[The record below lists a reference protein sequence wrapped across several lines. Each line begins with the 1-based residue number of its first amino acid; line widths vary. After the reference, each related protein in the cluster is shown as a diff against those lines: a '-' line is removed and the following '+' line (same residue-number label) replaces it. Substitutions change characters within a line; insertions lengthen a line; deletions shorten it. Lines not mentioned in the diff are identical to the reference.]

1 MDLLIAIL
9 FIVIPLVISSK
20 KKAGTNQQKGT
31 GPQMQKVLNQMQTTV
46 RQQVQEV
53 WSEKQNSSRQQKWNA
68 QQNVRQPQQAWA
80 GQQQARPQQQAWA
93 GQQQARPQQQAWA
106 GQQNARPQQQPWTG
120 QQQARPQQQV
130 WAGQQQ
136 ARPQQ
141 QSWASQQKAGQ
152 PQGMWVQQEL
162 DLQQMDPQERMRK
175 KKAELQ
181 KKYKTTGTAQ
191 TAAVNLQKNNSIV
204 DRAKLN
210 NAKLAEDETLKE
222 IEVLHG
228 HKETHAS
235 EKVQHDAACQ
245 ALKYDDNAVLAE
257 ESLLGSIDDL
267 MAEGYSGDLSFDR
280 DFIGEAMD
288 MIASFT
294 VPDTVPDMVPDA
306 MAKYQNA

>member
-53 WSEKQNSSRQQKWNA
+53 WSEQQNSSRQQKWNA

-106 GQQNARPQQQPWTG
+106 GQQ
-120 QQQARPQQQV
+120 
-130 WAGQQQ
+130 Q

-152 PQGMWVQQEL
+152 PQGMWVQQKL

-191 TAAVNLQKNNSIV
+191 KAAVNLQKNNSIV

-267 MAEGYSGDLSFDR
+267 MAKGYSGDLSFDR

>member
-53 WSEKQNSSRQQKWNA
+53 WNEQQNSSRQQKWNA
-68 QQNVRQPQQAWA
+68 QQNMRPTQQAWA

-106 GQQNARPQQQPWTG
+106 GQQNARPQQQPWT
-120 QQQARPQQQV
+120 
-130 WAGQQQ
+130 GQQQ

-191 TAAVNLQKNNSIV
+191 KAAGNLQKNNSIV

-222 IEVLHG
+222 IEALHG

-267 MAEGYSGDLSFDR
+267 MAKGYSGDLSFDR

>member
-53 WSEKQNSSRQQKWNA
+53 WSEQQNSSRQQKWNA

-80 GQQQARPQQQAWA
+80 GQQQARPQQQV
-93 GQQQARPQQQAWA
+93 
-106 GQQNARPQQQPWTG
+106 WT
-120 QQQARPQQQV
+120 
-130 WAGQQQ
+130 GQQQ

-191 TAAVNLQKNNSIV
+191 KAAGNLQKNNSIV

-267 MAEGYSGDLSFDR
+267 MAKGYSGDLSFDR

>member
-53 WSEKQNSSRQQKWNA
+53 WSEQQNGSRQQKWNA
-68 QQNVRQPQQAWA
+68 QQNMRPTQQAWA

-93 GQQQARPQQQAWA
+93 GQQQARPQQQSWA
-106 GQQNARPQQQPWTG
+106 GQQNMRPTQQAWTG
-120 QQQARPQQQV
+120 QQN
-130 WAGQQQ
+130 
-136 ARPQQ
+136 
-141 QSWASQQKAGQ
+141 AGQ

-162 DLQQMDPQERMRK
+162 DLQQMDPQERMRR

-181 KKYKTTGTAQ
+181 EKYKATYTGQTT
-191 TAAVNLQKNNSIV
+191 AVNLQKNNSIV

-222 IEVLHG
+222 IEALHG
-228 HKETHAS
+228 HKETQAS

-245 ALKYDDNAVLAE
+245 ALKHDDNAVLAE

-267 MAEGYSGDLSFDR
+267 MAKGYSGDLSFDR

>member
-46 RQQVQEV
+46 RKQVQEV
-53 WSEKQNSSRQQKWNA
+53 WSEQQNGSRQQKWNA
-68 QQNVRQPQQAWA
+68 QQNMRPTQQA
-80 GQQQARPQQQAWA
+80 
-93 GQQQARPQQQAWA
+93 
-106 GQQNARPQQQPWTG
+106 WTG
-120 QQQARPQQQV
+120 QQN
-130 WAGQQQ
+130 
-136 ARPQQ
+136 
-141 QSWASQQKAGQ
+141 AGQ

-162 DLQQMDPQERMRK
+162 DLQQMDPQERMRR

-181 KKYKTTGTAQ
+181 EKYKTTHTGQ
-191 TAAVNLQKNNSIV
+191 TTAVNLQKNNSIV

-245 ALKYDDNAVLAE
+245 ALKHDDNAVLAE

-267 MAEGYSGDLSFDR
+267 MAKGYSGDLSFDR

>member
-53 WSEKQNSSRQQKWNA
+53 WSEQQNGSRQQKWNA
-68 QQNVRQPQQAWA
+68 QQNVRQPQQAWT

-106 GQQNARPQQQPWTG
+106 GQQ
-120 QQQARPQQQV
+120 
-130 WAGQQQ
+130 Q

-152 PQGMWVQQEL
+152 PQEMWVQQEL

-267 MAEGYSGDLSFDR
+267 MAKGYSGDLSFDR

>member
-46 RQQVQEV
+46 RQQVHEV
-53 WSEKQNSSRQQKWNA
+53 WSEQQNGSRQQKWNA
-68 QQNVRQPQQAWA
+68 QQNMRPTQQAWT
-80 GQQQARPQQQAWA
+80 
-93 GQQQARPQQQAWA
+93 
-106 GQQNARPQQQPWTG
+106 GQQNA
-120 QQQARPQQQV
+120 
-130 WAGQQQ
+130 
-136 ARPQQ
+136 
-141 QSWASQQKAGQ
+141 GQ
-152 PQGMWVQQEL
+152 PQEMWVQQEL
-162 DLQQMDPQERMRK
+162 DLQQMDPQERMRR

-181 KKYKTTGTAQ
+181 EKYKTTHTGQ
-191 TAAVNLQKNNSIV
+191 TTAVNMQKNNSIV

-245 ALKYDDNAVLAE
+245 ALKHDDNAVLAE

-267 MAEGYSGDLSFDR
+267 MAKGYSGDLSFDR

>member
-20 KKAGTNQQKGT
+20 KKAVTNQQKGT

-46 RQQVQEV
+46 RQQVHEV
-53 WSEKQNSSRQQKWNA
+53 WSEQQNGSRQQKWNA
-68 QQNVRQPQQAWA
+68 QQNMRPTQQA
-80 GQQQARPQQQAWA
+80 
-93 GQQQARPQQQAWA
+93 
-106 GQQNARPQQQPWTG
+106 WTG
-120 QQQARPQQQV
+120 QQN
-130 WAGQQQ
+130 
-136 ARPQQ
+136 
-141 QSWASQQKAGQ
+141 AGQ

-162 DLQQMDPQERMRK
+162 DLQQMDPQERMRR

-181 KKYKTTGTAQ
+181 EKYKTTHTGQ
-191 TAAVNLQKNNSIV
+191 TTAVNLQKNNSIV

-228 HKETHAS
+228 HKETQAS

-245 ALKYDDNAVLAE
+245 ALKHDDNAVLAE

-267 MAEGYSGDLSFDR
+267 MAKGYSGDLSFDR

>member
-9 FIVIPLVISSK
+9 LIVIPLVISSK

-46 RQQVQEV
+46 RQQVHEV
-53 WSEKQNSSRQQKWNA
+53 WSEQQNGSRQQNM
-68 QQNVRQPQQAWA
+68 
-80 GQQQARPQQQAWA
+80 RPTQQAWA

-106 GQQNARPQQQPWTG
+106 GQQNARPQ
-120 QQQARPQQQV
+120 
-130 WAGQQQ
+130 
-136 ARPQQ
+136 
-141 QSWASQQKAGQ
+141 
-152 PQGMWVQQEL
+152 GMWVQQEL
-162 DLQQMDPQERMRK
+162 DLQQMDPQERMRR

-181 KKYKTTGTAQ
+181 EKYKTIHTGQ
-191 TAAVNLQKNNSIV
+191 TTAVNLQKNNSIV

-245 ALKYDDNAVLAE
+245 ALKHDDNAVLAE

-267 MAEGYSGDLSFDR
+267 MAKGYSGDLSFDR

>member
-53 WSEKQNSSRQQKWNA
+53 WSEQQNGSRQQKWNA
-68 QQNVRQPQQAWA
+68 QQNVRQPQQAWT

-93 GQQQARPQQQAWA
+93 GQQQARPQQQA
-106 GQQNARPQQQPWTG
+106 
-120 QQQARPQQQV
+120 

-191 TAAVNLQKNNSIV
+191 KAAVNLQKNNSIV

-267 MAEGYSGDLSFDR
+267 MAKGYSGDLSFDR

>member
-20 KKAGTNQQKGT
+20 KKAGTNQQKVT
-31 GPQMQKVLNQMQTTV
+31 GPQMQKVLNQMKTTV

-53 WSEKQNSSRQQKWNA
+53 WSEQQNGSRQQKWNA
-68 QQNVRQPQQAWA
+68 QQNVRQPQQAWT
-80 GQQQARPQQQAWA
+80 

-106 GQQNARPQQQPWTG
+106 GQQNARPQQQPWT
-120 QQQARPQQQV
+120 
-130 WAGQQQ
+130 GQQQ

-191 TAAVNLQKNNSIV
+191 KAAGNLQKNNSIV

-228 HKETHAS
+228 HKETHAP

-267 MAEGYSGDLSFDR
+267 MAKGYSGDLSFDR

>member
-1 MDLLIAIL
+1 MDLLIVIL
-9 FIVIPLVISSK
+9 LIVIPLVISSK

-46 RQQVQEV
+46 RQQVHEV
-53 WSEKQNSSRQQKWNA
+53 WSEQQNGSRQQNM
-68 QQNVRQPQQAWA
+68 
-80 GQQQARPQQQAWA
+80 RPTQQAWA

-106 GQQNARPQQQPWTG
+106 GQQN
-120 QQQARPQQQV
+120 
-130 WAGQQQ
+130 
-136 ARPQQ
+136 
-141 QSWASQQKAGQ
+141 AGQ

-162 DLQQMDPQERMRK
+162 DLQQMDPQERMRR

-181 KKYKTTGTAQ
+181 EKYKTTHTGQ
-191 TAAVNLQKNNSIV
+191 TTAVNLQKNNSIV

-245 ALKYDDNAVLAE
+245 ALKHDDNAVLAE

-267 MAEGYSGDLSFDR
+267 MAKGYSSDLSFDR

>member
-46 RQQVQEV
+46 RQQVHEV
-53 WSEKQNSSRQQKWNA
+53 WSEQQNGSRQQKWNA
-68 QQNVRQPQQAWA
+68 QQNM
-80 GQQQARPQQQAWA
+80 RPTQQAWA

-106 GQQNARPQQQPWTG
+106 GQQNA
-120 QQQARPQQQV
+120 
-130 WAGQQQ
+130 
-136 ARPQQ
+136 
-141 QSWASQQKAGQ
+141 GQ
-152 PQGMWVQQEL
+152 PQGRWVQQEL
-162 DLQQMDPQERMRK
+162 DLQQMDPQERMRR

-181 KKYKTTGTAQ
+181 EKYKTTHTGQ
-191 TAAVNLQKNNSIV
+191 TTTVNLQKNNSIV

-245 ALKYDDNAVLAE
+245 ALKHDDNAVLAE

-267 MAEGYSGDLSFDR
+267 MAKGYSGDLSFDR

>member
-53 WSEKQNSSRQQKWNA
+53 WSEQQNSSRQQKWNV

-93 GQQQARPQQQAWA
+93 GQQQARPQQQA
-106 GQQNARPQQQPWTG
+106 
-120 QQQARPQQQV
+120 

-191 TAAVNLQKNNSIV
+191 KAAGNLQKNNSIV

-267 MAEGYSGDLSFDR
+267 MAKGYSGDLNFDR

>member
-9 FIVIPLVISSK
+9 LIVIPLVISSK

-46 RQQVQEV
+46 RQQVHEV
-53 WSEKQNSSRQQKWNA
+53 WSEQQNGSRQQNM
-68 QQNVRQPQQAWA
+68 RPTQQAWA
-80 GQQQARPQQQAWA
+80 GQQQARPQQQSWA

-106 GQQNARPQQQPWTG
+106 GQQNARPQ
-120 QQQARPQQQV
+120 
-130 WAGQQQ
+130 
-136 ARPQQ
+136 
-141 QSWASQQKAGQ
+141 
-152 PQGMWVQQEL
+152 GMWVQQEL
-162 DLQQMDPQERMRK
+162 DLQQMDPQERMRR

-181 KKYKTTGTAQ
+181 DKYKTIHTGQ
-191 TAAVNLQKNNSIV
+191 TTAVNLQKNNSIV

-245 ALKYDDNAVLAE
+245 ALKHDDNAVLAE

-267 MAEGYSGDLSFDR
+267 MAKGYSGDLSFDR

>member
-53 WSEKQNSSRQQKWNA
+53 WSEQQNSSRQQKWNA
-68 QQNVRQPQQAWA
+68 QQNVRQ
-80 GQQQARPQQQAWA
+80 PQQQAWA

-106 GQQNARPQQQPWTG
+106 GQQNARPQQ
-120 QQQARPQQQV
+120 A

-191 TAAVNLQKNNSIV
+191 KAAGNLQKNNSIV

-267 MAEGYSGDLSFDR
+267 MAKGYSGDLSFDR

>member
-1 MDLLIAIL
+1 MDLLIVIL
-9 FIVIPLVISSK
+9 LIVIPLVISSK

-46 RQQVQEV
+46 RQQVHEV
-53 WSEKQNSSRQQKWNA
+53 WSEQQNGSRQQNM
-68 QQNVRQPQQAWA
+68 RPTQQAWA

-106 GQQNARPQQQPWTG
+106 GQQNA
-120 QQQARPQQQV
+120 
-130 WAGQQQ
+130 
-136 ARPQQ
+136 
-141 QSWASQQKAGQ
+141 GQ

-162 DLQQMDPQERMRK
+162 DLQQMDPQERMRR

-181 KKYKTTGTAQ
+181 EKYKTTHTGQ
-191 TAAVNLQKNNSIV
+191 TTAVNLQKNNSIV

-245 ALKYDDNAVLAE
+245 ALKHDDNAVLAE

-267 MAEGYSGDLSFDR
+267 MAKGYSGDLSFDR

>member
-1 MDLLIAIL
+1 MDLLIVIL
-9 FIVIPLVISSK
+9 LIVIPLVISSK

-31 GPQMQKVLNQMQTTV
+31 EPQMQKVLNQMQTTV
-46 RQQVQEV
+46 RQQVHEV
-53 WSEKQNSSRQQKWNA
+53 WSEQQNGSRQQNM
-68 QQNVRQPQQAWA
+68 
-80 GQQQARPQQQAWA
+80 RPTQQAWA

-106 GQQNARPQQQPWTG
+106 GQQN
-120 QQQARPQQQV
+120 
-130 WAGQQQ
+130 
-136 ARPQQ
+136 
-141 QSWASQQKAGQ
+141 AGQ

-162 DLQQMDPQERMRK
+162 DLQQMDPQERMRR

-181 KKYKTTGTAQ
+181 EKYKTTHTGQ
-191 TAAVNLQKNNSIV
+191 TTAVNLQKNNSIV

-245 ALKYDDNAVLAE
+245 ALKHDDNAVLAE

-267 MAEGYSGDLSFDR
+267 MAKGYSGDLSFDR

>member
-1 MDLLIAIL
+1 MDLLIVIL
-9 FIVIPLVISSK
+9 LIVIPLVISSK

-46 RQQVQEV
+46 RQQVHEV
-53 WSEKQNSSRQQKWNA
+53 WSEQQNGSRQQNMRPT
-68 QQNVRQPQQAWA
+68 QQT
-80 GQQQARPQQQAWA
+80 WA

-106 GQQNARPQQQPWTG
+106 GQQN
-120 QQQARPQQQV
+120 
-130 WAGQQQ
+130 
-136 ARPQQ
+136 
-141 QSWASQQKAGQ
+141 AGQ

-162 DLQQMDPQERMRK
+162 DLQQMDPQERMRR

-181 KKYKTTGTAQ
+181 EKYKTTHTGQ
-191 TAAVNLQKNNSIV
+191 TTAVNLQKNNSIV

-245 ALKYDDNAVLAE
+245 ALKHDDNAVLAE

-267 MAEGYSGDLSFDR
+267 MAKGYSGDLSFDR

>member
-31 GPQMQKVLNQMQTTV
+31 EPQMQKVLNQMQTTV
-46 RQQVQEV
+46 RRQVQEV
-53 WSEKQNSSRQQKWNA
+53 WSEQQNSSRQQKWNA

-106 GQQNARPQQQPWTG
+106 GQQ
-120 QQQARPQQQV
+120 QARPQQQ
-130 WAGQQQ
+130 A
-136 ARPQQ
+136 
-141 QSWASQQKAGQ
+141 WASQQKAGQ

-162 DLQQMDPQERMRK
+162 DLQQMDPQERMKK

-267 MAEGYSGDLSFDR
+267 MAKGYSGDLSFDR

>member
-53 WSEKQNSSRQQKWNA
+53 WNEQQNGSRQQKWNA
-68 QQNVRQPQQAWA
+68 QQNMRQPQQSWA
-80 GQQQARPQQQAWA
+80 GQQQARPQQQV
-93 GQQQARPQQQAWA
+93 
-106 GQQNARPQQQPWTG
+106 WTG

-130 WAGQQQ
+130 WTGQQQ

-191 TAAVNLQKNNSIV
+191 KAAGNLQKNNSIV

-222 IEVLHG
+222 IEALHG

-267 MAEGYSGDLSFDR
+267 MAKGYSGDLSFDR

>member
-53 WSEKQNSSRQQKWNA
+53 WSEQQNSSRQQKWNA

-80 GQQQARPQQQAWA
+80 GQQQAIPQQQAWA
-93 GQQQARPQQQAWA
+93 GQQQARPQQQAWT
-106 GQQNARPQQQPWTG
+106 GQQNARPQQQPW
-120 QQQARPQQQV
+120 
-130 WAGQQQ
+130 AGQQN

-141 QSWASQQKAGQ
+141 QSLTSQQKAGQ

-191 TAAVNLQKNNSIV
+191 TAAGSLQKNNSIV

-222 IEVLHG
+222 IEALHG

-245 ALKYDDNAVLAE
+245 ALKHDDNAVLAE

-267 MAEGYSGDLSFDR
+267 MAKGYSGDLSFDR

-294 VPDTVPDMVPDA
+294 VPDTVPDMIPDA

>member
-20 KKAGTNQQKGT
+20 KKAGTNQQKRT

-53 WSEKQNSSRQQKWNA
+53 WSEQQNSSRQQKWNA
-68 QQNVRQPQQAWA
+68 QQNMRQP
-80 GQQQARPQQQAWA
+80 QQAWA

-106 GQQNARPQQQPWTG
+106 GQQNARPQQQPWT
-120 QQQARPQQQV
+120 
-130 WAGQQQ
+130 GQQQ

-191 TAAVNLQKNNSIV
+191 TEAVNLQKNNSIV

-267 MAEGYSGDLSFDR
+267 MAKGYSGDLSFDR

>member
-53 WSEKQNSSRQQKWNA
+53 WSEQQNSSRQQKWNA

-93 GQQQARPQQQAWA
+93 GQQNARPQQQAWA
-106 GQQNARPQQQPWTG
+106 GQQ
-120 QQQARPQQQV
+120 QARPQQQ
-130 WAGQQQ
+130 A
-136 ARPQQ
+136 
-141 QSWASQQKAGQ
+141 WASQQKAGQ

-162 DLQQMDPQERMRK
+162 DLQQMDPQERMKK

-267 MAEGYSGDLSFDR
+267 MAKGYSGDLSFDR

>member
-20 KKAGTNQQKGT
+20 KKAVTNQQKGT

-46 RQQVQEV
+46 RQQVHEV
-53 WSEKQNSSRQQKWNA
+53 WSEQQNGSRQQKRNA
-68 QQNVRQPQQAWA
+68 QQNMRPTQQA
-80 GQQQARPQQQAWA
+80 
-93 GQQQARPQQQAWA
+93 
-106 GQQNARPQQQPWTG
+106 WTG
-120 QQQARPQQQV
+120 QQN
-130 WAGQQQ
+130 
-136 ARPQQ
+136 
-141 QSWASQQKAGQ
+141 AGQ

-162 DLQQMDPQERMRK
+162 DLQQMDPQERMRR

-181 KKYKTTGTAQ
+181 EKYKATYTGQTT
-191 TAAVNLQKNNSIV
+191 AVNMQKNNSIV

-228 HKETHAS
+228 HKETQAS

-245 ALKYDDNAVLAE
+245 ALKHDDNAVLAE

-267 MAEGYSGDLSFDR
+267 MAKGYSGDLSFDR

>member
-46 RQQVQEV
+46 RQQVHEV
-53 WSEKQNSSRQQKWNA
+53 WSEQQNGSRQQKWNA
-68 QQNVRQPQQAWA
+68 QQNMRPTQQAWA
-80 GQQQARPQQQAWA
+80 
-93 GQQQARPQQQAWA
+93 
-106 GQQNARPQQQPWTG
+106 G

-130 WAGQQQ
+130 WAGQQN
-136 ARPQQ
+136 
-141 QSWASQQKAGQ
+141 AGQ

-162 DLQQMDPQERMRK
+162 DLQQMDPQERMRR

-181 KKYKTTGTAQ
+181 EKYKTTHTGQ
-191 TAAVNLQKNNSIV
+191 TTAVNLQKNNSIV

-245 ALKYDDNAVLAE
+245 ALKHDDNAVLAE

-267 MAEGYSGDLSFDR
+267 MAKGYSGDLSFDR

>member
-53 WSEKQNSSRQQKWNA
+53 WSEQQNSSRQQKWNA

-93 GQQQARPQQQAWA
+93 GQQQARPQQQA
-106 GQQNARPQQQPWTG
+106 
-120 QQQARPQQQV
+120 

-245 ALKYDDNAVLAE
+245 ALKHDDNAVLAE

-267 MAEGYSGDLSFDR
+267 MAKGYSGDLSFDR

-288 MIASFT
+288 MIASFA

>member
-1 MDLLIAIL
+1 MDLLIVIL
-9 FIVIPLVISSK
+9 LIVIPLVISSK

-46 RQQVQEV
+46 RQQVHEV
-53 WSEKQNSSRQQKWNA
+53 WSEQQNGSRQQNM
-68 QQNVRQPQQAWA
+68 RPTQQAWA
-80 GQQQARPQQQAWA
+80 GQQQARPQQQSWA

-106 GQQNARPQQQPWTG
+106 GQQNARPQ
-120 QQQARPQQQV
+120 
-130 WAGQQQ
+130 
-136 ARPQQ
+136 
-141 QSWASQQKAGQ
+141 
-152 PQGMWVQQEL
+152 GMWVQQEL
-162 DLQQMDPQERMRK
+162 DLQQMDPQERMRR

-181 KKYKTTGTAQ
+181 EKYKTIHTGQ
-191 TAAVNLQKNNSIV
+191 TTAVNLQKNNSIV

-245 ALKYDDNAVLAE
+245 ALKHDDNAVLAE

-267 MAEGYSGDLSFDR
+267 MAKGYSGDLSFDR

>member
-9 FIVIPLVISSK
+9 LIVIPLVISSK

-46 RQQVQEV
+46 RQQVHEV
-53 WSEKQNSSRQQKWNA
+53 WSEQQNGSRQQNM
-68 QQNVRQPQQAWA
+68 
-80 GQQQARPQQQAWA
+80 RPTQQAWA

-106 GQQNARPQQQPWTG
+106 GQQN
-120 QQQARPQQQV
+120 
-130 WAGQQQ
+130 
-136 ARPQQ
+136 
-141 QSWASQQKAGQ
+141 AGQ

-162 DLQQMDPQERMRK
+162 DLQQMDPQERMRR

-181 KKYKTTGTAQ
+181 EKYKTTHTGQ
-191 TAAVNLQKNNSIV
+191 TTAVNLQKNNSIV

-222 IEVLHG
+222 IEVFHG

-245 ALKYDDNAVLAE
+245 ALKHDDNAVLAE

-267 MAEGYSGDLSFDR
+267 MAKGYSGDLSFDR

>member
-9 FIVIPLVISSK
+9 LIVIPLVISSK

-46 RQQVQEV
+46 RQQVHEV
-53 WSEKQNSSRQQKWNA
+53 WSEQQNGSRQQNMRPT
-68 QQNVRQPQQAWA
+68 QQT
-80 GQQQARPQQQAWA
+80 WA

-106 GQQNARPQQQPWTG
+106 GQQNA
-120 QQQARPQQQV
+120 
-130 WAGQQQ
+130 
-136 ARPQQ
+136 
-141 QSWASQQKAGQ
+141 GQ
-152 PQGMWVQQEL
+152 PQRMWVQQEL
-162 DLQQMDPQERMRK
+162 DLQQMDPQERMRR

-181 KKYKTTGTAQ
+181 EKYKTTHTGQ
-191 TAAVNLQKNNSIV
+191 TTAVNLQKNNSIV

-245 ALKYDDNAVLAE
+245 ALKHDDNAVLAE

-267 MAEGYSGDLSFDR
+267 MAKGYSGDLSFDR

>member
-46 RQQVQEV
+46 RQQVHEV
-53 WSEKQNSSRQQKWNA
+53 WSEQQNGSRQQKWNV
-68 QQNVRQPQQAWA
+68 QQNMRPTQQAGA
-80 GQQQARPQQQAWA
+80 
-93 GQQQARPQQQAWA
+93 
-106 GQQNARPQQQPWTG
+106 G

-130 WAGQQQ
+130 WAGQQN

-141 QSWASQQKAGQ
+141 QAGAGQQNAGQ

-162 DLQQMDPQERMRK
+162 DLQQMDPQERMRR

-181 KKYKTTGTAQ
+181 EKYKTTHTGQ
-191 TAAVNLQKNNSIV
+191 TTAVNLQKNNSIV

-245 ALKYDDNAVLAE
+245 ALKHDDNAVLAE

-267 MAEGYSGDLSFDR
+267 MAKGYSGDLSFDR

>member
-53 WSEKQNSSRQQKWNA
+53 WSEQQNSSRQQKWNA
-68 QQNVRQPQQAWA
+68 QQNVRQPQQAWT

-93 GQQQARPQQQAWA
+93 GQQQARPQQQA
-106 GQQNARPQQQPWTG
+106 
-120 QQQARPQQQV
+120 

-267 MAEGYSGDLSFDR
+267 MAKGYSGDLSFDR